1 MNNSLEEY
9 RVVDLGEVSSN
20 LTEFTIF
27 RNKENLSR
35 PVFLIYST
43 NVKTIKTILD
53 YLSLW
58 INKPIKKVSVD
69 LLKPYELEQINSNN
83 MYVFNTTDM
92 QIIKNESKIENLDC
106 DQTVTCHFVHYLFEN
121 CGPMILIG
129 NKKSSIPLCFNSVA
143 NAIFVDDIPG
153 WVSLI
158 NLDKNYVYGKDN
170 VIVVDGMA
178 CWNKLSI
185 LKNIF

>member
-83 MYVFNTTDM
+83 MYVFNITDM
-92 QIIKNESKIENLDC
+92 HIIKNESKIENLEC
-106 DQTVTCHFVHYLFEN
+106 DQTVLCHFVHYLFEN

-129 NKKSSIPLCFNSVA
+129 NKKSSIPPCFNSVA